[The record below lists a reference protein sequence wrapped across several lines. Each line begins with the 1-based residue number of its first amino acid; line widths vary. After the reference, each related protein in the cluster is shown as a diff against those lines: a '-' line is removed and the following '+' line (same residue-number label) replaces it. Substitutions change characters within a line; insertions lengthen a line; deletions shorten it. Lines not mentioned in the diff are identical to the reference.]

1 MKSKNMGTAL
11 RLRDGR
17 SLPIEFI
24 ARLESGSHP
33 NSTEAHGAERRR
45 EIEFAHLSDGT
56 LVDLLCDRSG
66 ELIFA
71 VLQNGMI
78 TVRHTVK
85 DAGISF
91 ITPEVHSSL
100 TRAVRFPTAIG
111 ANHAARQLLL
121 EIEEVLER
129 YFDCDPSHRNLL
141 AHFALYSWLS
151 DLFAVAPHIWVVG
164 PYCSGKTT
172 LLRIMSAICRRSIL
186 VGDAS
191 TPALYAINEAFR
203 PTVLIDEF
211 ELGKDSKSRD
221 FLRML
226 RAGSTMDQRVF
237 RALRVYSL
245 FGPKIIASRVGPGD
259 AALASR
265 GFYVVARASSRPV
278 SVLTPSVLES
288 IAQQLQPKLAAFRLY
303 NYAHLKSVSA
313 SLPLYAGFSPRV
325 QDMARA
331 LALPITD
338 DADLESQL
346 LEIVR
351 VHDQQGGVGRDG
363 EPEWFV
369 AIALLHLAH
378 VLGPGAPRFW
388 TAKILA
394 EDVRSLG
401 ASRGESNTPTPRKV
415 GEILRSLGLSTEKL
429 GSLGRGLKN
438 SAQLKDQIHEI
449 AKGLG
454 ICRGDLLTPAFP
466 DIPVTCA
473 RCERYG
479 LNFDNTGRKI
489 RYIPFSIGPED
500 PENPSMDL

>member
-363 EPEWFV
+363 SAFLDSQNPRRRCT
-369 AIALLHLAH
+369 LLRRFQGRIEHSDAAQSRRNSTLLRFEYGEARIIGQRAEEFGATERPNSRDREGPRHLPR
-378 VLGPGAPRFW
+378 GPPYACIPRHPGH
-388 TAKILA
+388 
-394 EDVRSLG
+394 VRSL
-401 ASRGESNTPTPRKV
+401 RT
-415 GEILRSLGLSTEKL
+415 
-429 GSLGRGLKN
+429 
-438 SAQLKDQIHEI
+438 
-449 AKGLG
+449 
-454 ICRGDLLTPAFP
+454 
-466 DIPVTCA
+466 
-473 RCERYG
+473 
-479 LNFDNTGRKI
+479 I
-489 RYIPFSIGPED
+489 RLEF
-500 PENPSMDL
+500 